1 MAQDFDLPSMK
12 IGKRGANALSTL
24 IRLMPGC
31 ETMPGTNRRVDMMK
45 VVYVLRI
52 IAAIL
57 VVGTVGSI
65 EIDRIDLWTG
75 NCRVYFGITLWLLTG
90 YWIEELKSKE
100 R

>member
-1 MAQDFDLPSMK
+1 
-12 IGKRGANALSTL
+12 
-24 IRLMPGC
+24 
-31 ETMPGTNRRVDMMK
+31 MMK
-45 VVYVLRI
+45 VIYAIRI

-75 NCRVYFGITLWLLTG
+75 FCQGLLGVTLWLLAG
-90 YWIEELKSKE
+90 YWLEEVKGYGK

>member
-1 MAQDFDLPSMK
+1 
-12 IGKRGANALSTL
+12 
-24 IRLMPGC
+24 
-31 ETMPGTNRRVDMMK
+31 MMK

-52 IAAIL
+52 SAAIL

-75 NCRVYFGITLWLLTG
+75 MRQGLLGITLWLLTG
-90 YWIEELKSKE
+90 YWIEELKEYE